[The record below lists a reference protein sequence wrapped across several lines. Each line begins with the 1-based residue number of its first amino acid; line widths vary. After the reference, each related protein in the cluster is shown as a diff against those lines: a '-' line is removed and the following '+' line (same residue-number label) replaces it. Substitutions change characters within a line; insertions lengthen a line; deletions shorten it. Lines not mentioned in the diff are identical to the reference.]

1 MTPFSCK
8 TSQMLDLELS
18 IRYNL
23 SIEKAIAIIA
33 IGYLNKPE
41 EEFNEYSKNSTSI
54 TTKLCT
60 DKHSPSLDG

>member
-1 MTPFSCK
+1 
-8 TSQMLDLELS
+8 MLDLELS

-54 TTKLCT
+54 IAKHCA